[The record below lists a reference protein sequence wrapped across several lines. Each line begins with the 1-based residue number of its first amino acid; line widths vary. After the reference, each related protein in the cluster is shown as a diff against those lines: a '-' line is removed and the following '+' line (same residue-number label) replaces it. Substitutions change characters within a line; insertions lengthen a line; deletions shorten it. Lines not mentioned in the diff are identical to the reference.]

1 MAPRERERSL
11 GGGCAAGG
19 AAGAALLHG
28 LVHLPAGDPH
38 RPVRCRRTSQQPGC
52 AGARQEPTSPTASSL
67 QETSQPTSQ
76 PNTRQ
81 QGNKHST
88 GRTQRRRP
96 WWGSQRRPAGEGSG
110 VMRGGSRGGGGGEGQ
125 RREPQR
131 RTAAQQFAQLVD
143 SWRAAP
149 CLEQR
154 QGRRHDGQVTCP
166 RRRPRGAACTSPT
179 RCQSRPAAGG
189 PCRRRCSAQSC
200 RCKQRRRW

>member
-110 VMRGGSRGGGGGEGQ
+110 VMRGGSRGGG
-125 RREPQR
+125 RRP
-131 RTAAQQFAQLVD
+131 TARAPKADRCAAVCSARGFVAGSTMLG
-143 SWRAAP
+143 AAP
-149 CLEQR
+149 
-154 QGRRHDGQVTCP
+154 GP
-166 RRRPRGAACTSPT
+166 PT
-179 RCQSRPAAGG
+179 RWPGHMPTPPTPG
-189 PCRRRCSAQSC
+189 RCLHLTHAMPKPPSC
-200 RCKQRRRW
+200 WRTVPSEV